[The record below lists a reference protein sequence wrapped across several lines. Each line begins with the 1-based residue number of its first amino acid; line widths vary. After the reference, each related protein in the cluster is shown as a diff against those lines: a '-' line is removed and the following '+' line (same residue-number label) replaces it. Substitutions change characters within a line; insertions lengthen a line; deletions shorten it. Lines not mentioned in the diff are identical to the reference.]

1 MFSLMYFVGVV
12 LIIYFFAFLFV
23 LRYVERKQYKDAE
36 RKCALNDK
44 DKVRVRWWVMEDFTG
59 CRGNVHFF
67 DVDLKDFSGGDKL
80 KEVRRQIKKEFNSK
94 VSYEYN
100 WEKIDE

>member
-44 DKVRVRWWVMEDFTG
+44 DKVRVRW
-59 CRGNVHFF
+59 
-67 DVDLKDFSGGDKL
+67 
-80 KEVRRQIKKEFNSK
+80 
-94 VSYEYN
+94 
-100 WEKIDE
+100 